1 MYSKLPL
8 FLLLFIFVKFSSAQL
23 DSNSVLGIPTATL
36 AQINSVTGAQEGAIA
51 YASDTDKVYKFNGTS
66 WEELANNNNASVY
79 LGVLVLNAT
88 GNQTI
93 TGLPFQPTQIS
104 FVAHANVETLNL
116 NSDNGT
122 RNNETGLPNSFGTST
137 GFARNDGGTIIQQSI
152 YVGGSGN
159 SINDISRYA
168 SSAHCVGIR
177 YGNQNG
183 DNLGITSASLL
194 SFNVDGFTL
203 NVDSLADNVVV
214 LFKAFD

>member
-1 MYSKLPL
+1 M
-8 FLLLFIFVKFSSAQL
+8 KFSSAQL